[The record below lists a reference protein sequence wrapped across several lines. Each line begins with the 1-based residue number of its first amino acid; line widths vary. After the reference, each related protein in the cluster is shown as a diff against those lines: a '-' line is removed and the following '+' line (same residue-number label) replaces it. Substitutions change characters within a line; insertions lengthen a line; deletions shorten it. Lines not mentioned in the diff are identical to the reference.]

1 MTAEEAVIKMRSV
14 SFSYP
19 DGIRA
24 LDGVNVE
31 IFRDE
36 AVGIVGPNGAGK
48 STLLL
53 HLNGLLRGAGT
64 VRVMGME
71 VNGRNLRE
79 IRRAV
84 GLVFQDPEDQL
95 FMPTVYDDVAFGL
108 LYRRFPQYELDARV
122 KEALEAVGLKG
133 FEARSAHHL
142 SFGEKKKVS
151 LATVLALE
159 PSIIAL
165 DEPTSNLDPESR
177 DEFIRLLKSCRGT
190 KVVTTHDL
198 DLVVEMCDRAVLLS
212 AGRIVADGGTAEVL
226 GDRALM
232 ERHRLKVPL
241 TLQLRNKNK
250 W

>member
-1 MTAEEAVIKMRSV
+1 MADGAIIEMQSL

-24 LDGVNVE
+24 LDGINVE

-53 HLNGLLRGAGT
+53 HLNGLLRGTGT

-71 VNGRNLRE
+71 VDGRNMRE

-108 LYRRFPQYELDARV
+108 LYMRFPQSELDARV
-122 KEALEAVGLKG
+122 TNALAAVGLRG
-133 FEARSAHHL
+133 FESRSAHHL

-151 LATVLALE
+151 LATVLVLE
-159 PSIIAL
+159 PAIIAL

-177 DEFIRLLKSCRGT
+177 DELIRVLKSCRGT
-190 KVVTTHDL
+190 KVVATHDL

-212 AGRIVADGGTAEVL
+212 AGKIVADGSTAEIL

-241 TLQLRNKNK
+241 TLQLRRKM
-250 W
+250 